1 MIELRSDKKW
11 GKYDN
16 ETKML
21 HDEDEMR
28 QMCGRI
34 AARQWSRLFSRS
46 GDLSVR
52 GTQAWLIH
60 CDNHDSLSWSMIMI
74 NRDDHDTRQW
84 HIALLFPHLHLDTK
98 LLWQKSHFQ
107 RTLYSSFTTSIFYP
121 RLTHSLLAL
130 SWRKSTSR
138 SIKILILKYFRIKQK
153 EIPFAY
159 KFYVKIGK
167 SWPFCPGMISW
178 SLTWMGFT
186 RTLHQTASPTAALGR
201 IGRACQG
208 SM

>member
-107 RTLYSSFTTSIFYP
+107 RTRELFIPLLPHQYFIPGWAPWVGPPWLDIQALHTYP
-121 RLTHSLLAL
+121 CSLLPP
-130 SWRKSTSR
+130 S
-138 SIKILILKYFRIKQK
+138 
-153 EIPFAY
+153 P
-159 KFYVKIGK
+159 
-167 SWPFCPGMISW
+167 
-178 SLTWMGFT
+178 SLPLTT
-186 RTLHQTASPTAALGR
+186 EY
-201 IGRACQG
+201 
-208 SM
+208 

>member
-1 MIELRSDKKW
+1 
-11 GKYDN
+11 
-16 ETKML
+16 ML

-130 SWRKSTSR
+130 SSRKSTSR
-138 SIKILILKYFRIKQK
+138 RSIQILILKYFRIKHKKSQWLTNSMLK
-153 EIPFAY
+153 LANPDLFAQVWY
-159 KFYVKIGK
+159 REVSHEWLLHVLCIKRLHLQLHLEELGELVKVRCK
-167 SWPFCPGMISW
+167 K
-178 SLTWMGFT
+178 
-186 RTLHQTASPTAALGR
+186 
-201 IGRACQG
+201 
-208 SM
+208 